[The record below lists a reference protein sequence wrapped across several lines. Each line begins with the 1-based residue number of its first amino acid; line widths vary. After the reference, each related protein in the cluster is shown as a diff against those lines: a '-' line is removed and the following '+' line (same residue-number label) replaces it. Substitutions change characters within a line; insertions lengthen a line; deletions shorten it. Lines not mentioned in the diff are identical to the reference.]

1 MPASSAASRSTWLV
15 PMQKQPTAISRLAS
29 ASTSALS
36 WVRERMPTMC
46 ASAMRAF
53 SSSSGSA
60 LVCASIWL

>member
-15 PMQKQPTAISRLAS
+15 PMQKQPMAIRRLAS
-29 ASTSALS
+29 ASTSAVS
-36 WVRERMPTMC
+36 WVRERSPTIC

-60 LVCASIWL
+60 LAWYSIWL